1 MGMPPFPQ
9 PFTLRNTAT
18 TKDDRSSRAYLH
30 SEVNAWILAGGLE
43 WIMLEKATEATRKHG
58 EYTMSDVTDAYEK
71 ATAIVDNANLVY
83 NKTVNDFRS
92 TIKNDLT
99 SISASSDRV
108 QKETVKLAAAYRSSL
123 SLLNSSEMITA
134 IENAE
139 RLAAAL
145 LSISQ
150 VQPNKIAFAVI
161 ENRPQ
166 EAEK

>member
-1 MGMPPFPQ
+1 
-9 PFTLRNTAT
+9 
-18 TKDDRSSRAYLH
+18 
-30 SEVNAWILAGGLE
+30 
-43 WIMLEKATEATRKHG
+43 
-58 EYTMSDVTDAYEK
+58 
-71 ATAIVDNANLVY
+71 
-83 NKTVNDFRS
+83 
-92 TIKNDLT
+92 
-99 SISASSDRV
+99 
-108 QKETVKLAAAYRSSL
+108 
-123 SLLNSSEMITA
+123 MITA

>member
-9 PFTLRNTAT
+9 PVRLRNMAT
-18 TKDDRSSRAYLH
+18 SKDDRSSVGYSN
-30 SEVNAWILAGGLE
+30 SEINSWILAGGLE
-43 WIMLEKATEATRKHG
+43 WIMLEKATEATRKQG
-58 EYTMSDVTDAYEK
+58 EYTMSDVADAYEK

-108 QKETVKLAAAYRSSL
+108 QKETVKLAAAYRSSI